1 MDLYAYAQIETL
13 SELAK
18 ANGIEV
24 PRLRGYRLMAQEPPI
39 TPEERKE
46 SETSAIRHLYEE
58 ACEYD
63 VAFSLHPAWVEY
75 SSRTDLTKKRFLTKD
90 GELRWDLLHGKRRK
104 NMKYLIKLIRRRM
117 RADYDMWNKY
127 AGKDGVLYIHTRC
140 GGNKWE
146 YYGCKA
152 LEKEPWY
159 LDRVDDW
166 FDGSYCS
173 IYAKVQPPEAK
184 ESENQN

>member
-46 SETSAIRHLYEE
+46 SEISAIRHLYEE

-63 VAFSLHPAWVEY
+63 VAFFLHPAWVEY
-75 SSRTDLTKKRFLTKD
+75 SSRTDRTKKRFLTKD

-104 NMKYLIKLIRRRM
+104 NMKYLIKLLRRRM

-140 GGNKWE
+140 GGNNWE

-184 ESENQN
+184 